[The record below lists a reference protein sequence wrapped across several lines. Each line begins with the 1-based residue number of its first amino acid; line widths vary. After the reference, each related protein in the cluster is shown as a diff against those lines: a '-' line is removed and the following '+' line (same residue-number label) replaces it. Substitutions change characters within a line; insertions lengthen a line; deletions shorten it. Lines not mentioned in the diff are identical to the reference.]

1 MSWNEFVNPLSVLIY
16 SILCQ
21 ISSSYSQLRLTH
33 QKDEE
38 IEAILQDVKNLNNTL
53 RDLKVW
59 QQQTANKTDH
69 LQLIPS
75 RQGFLMLVTI
85 LIITIIFAMTLLNWV
100 SFRSLRR
107 EVYQLMHQCYE
118 NKAVLE
124 RAKHYIQVGFTEV
137 RSVRQYLD
145 AAKEWA
151 DEVITQRVAEA
162 VIRYRAFHG
171 SEVPDDAPSS
181 PGGNASDSDEG
192 HDGQE
197 LALMR
202 FDQGDAQSQASTTE
216 TTTHGQD
223 Q

>member
-38 IEAILQDVKNLNNTL
+38 MKTILQDVEILNSTL
-53 RDLKVW
+53 RDLEAW
-59 QQQTANKTDH
+59 TQQTANNTDH
-69 LQLIPS
+69 LQLILS

-85 LIITIIFAMTLLNWV
+85 LIITIIFAMTLLDWV
-100 SFRSLRR
+100 NVKSLRR
-107 EVYQLMHQCYE
+107 EVYQLMHQCYD

-124 RAKHYIQVGFTEV
+124 KAKHYIQVGFTEV
-137 RSVRQYLD
+137 RSVREYLD

-151 DEVITQRVAEA
+151 DKVITQRVAEA
-162 VIRYRAFHG
+162 VIQYRAFHG

-181 PGGNASDSDEG
+181 PGGTASDSDEG
-192 HDGQE
+192 YDGQE
-197 LALMR
+197 LALVR